1 MSALGELFESLALPQ
16 VALGGAAHFSAQPVP
31 GYEIHR
37 IGKDPH
43 GAPCL
48 LLRLA
53 DGAGSAT
60 PPPTVLSHL
69 AVQYDV
75 QCRIF
80 RPEQP
85 PEESAFTLIRC
96 LSTDGP
102 LVARFLDVMEVVV
115 RTVGRTPTTDHVRH
129 AVEDLAELFRS
140 LDRLPRKSAQG
151 VWAELFLMAR
161 AEDVGRLAA
170 AWHAF
175 SGEAFDFSE
184 GSDRI
189 EVKAT
194 SGGAREHYFSLAQ
207 VYPARGV
214 RVLVASLLVEALSGG
229 MSVKSLLRT
238 LRGRLAVHPEL
249 ILRVESIAAQSFG
262 NAWTSGLEESF
273 DWQRAEES
281 LRFFEPHA
289 IPAVPKELP
298 REVSDVRFRSDLS
311 RSASLDVSEA
321 RQRAGLFA
329 AL

>member
-1 MSALGELFESLALPQ
+1 M
-16 VALGGAAHFSAQPVP
+16 
-31 GYEIHR
+31 
-37 IGKDPH
+37 
-43 GAPCL
+43 
-48 LLRLA
+48 
-53 DGAGSAT
+53 
-60 PPPTVLSHL
+60 VLSHL

-75 QCRIF
+75 HCRVF

-96 LSTDGP
+96 LSADAA

-115 RTVGRTPTTDHVRH
+115 RTAGRTPTTDHVRR

-140 LDRLPRKSAQG
+140 LDRPPRKSAQG

-161 AEDVGRLAA
+161 AEDAGRLAA
-170 AWHAF
+170 AWHTI

-189 EVKAT
+189 EVKAA
-194 SGGAREHYFSLAQ
+194 SGGRREHYFSFAQ
-207 VYPARGV
+207 VYPPRGV
-214 RVLVASLLVEALSGG
+214 RVLVASLLVEALAGG
-229 MSVKSLLRT
+229 TSVKRLLKT
-238 LRGRLAVHPEL
+238 LRGRLADRPEL
-249 ILRVESIAAQSFG
+249 VLRVESIAAQSFG

-281 LRFFEPHA
+281 LRFFEPQA
-289 IPAVPKELP
+289 IPAVAKELP

-311 RSASLDVSEA
+311 RSASLDGSEA

>member
-1 MSALGELFESLALPQ
+1 VSALGELFEALAPPK
-16 VALGGAAHFSAQPVP
+16 VAPGSVAHFSAQPVP

-53 DGAGSAT
+53 DGAGSGI
-60 PPPTVLSHL
+60 PPPMVLSHL

-80 RPEQP
+80 RPEQS

-96 LSTDGP
+96 LSTDAA

-115 RTVGRTPTTDHVRH
+115 RTVGRAPTMDRVRR

-140 LDRLPRKSAQG
+140 LDRPPRKSAQG

-161 AEDVGRLAA
+161 AEDVGRLAT
-170 AWHAF
+170 AWRAV

-194 SGGAREHYFSLAQ
+194 SGGTREHYFSLAQ
-207 VYPARGV
+207 VYPPRGV

-229 MSVKSLLRT
+229 TSVKGLLRT
-238 LRGRLAVHPEL
+238 LRGRLSAHPEL

-281 LRFFEPHA
+281 LRFFEPQA

-311 RSASLDVSEA
+311 RSASVDVSGA
-321 RQRAGLFA
+321 RQQAGLFA